1 MKYARYLPELNRR
14 ETWAEI
20 VRRNK
25 LMHLRRF
32 EDNNI
37 ASEIEA
43 AYQYVEEKR
52 VLPSMRSMQFAGRPI
67 ELNPVRMFNC
77 AYGPVDDISMFS
89 EIMFLLLSGTGV
101 GYSVQQHHISKLPFI
116 NKPNRSKK
124 YIRHLVDDS
133 IVGWSNA
140 IRFLIRQYFIGG
152 LTPEFDFSDIRPKG
166 TPLKTSGGKAPG
178 PGPLRTCLS
187 KIQSVLENKQT
198 GSKLSSLECHDII
211 CHIADAVLSG
221 GIRRAALISLFSADD
236 QEMLSCKSGNWW
248 ELNPQRGRANN
259 SAVLLRYRVD
269 KPFFDSL
276 WDKIKES
283 GSGEPGIYF
292 SNDKD
297 WGVNPCCEIALRPH
311 QLCNLVEI
319 NGDAINTREDFVQ
332 AAQAAATIATLQ
344 ASYTNFHYLRP
355 IWREQCE
362 KDALLG
368 VSITGLA
375 SCKISQA
382 WYQAAL
388 DEIVATN
395 HKIAERIGISSAA
408 RMTCV
413 KPAGTTSLVLGTSSG
428 IHPWHNDYYLRRV
441 RVNKTDAVY
450 AYLSAV
456 HPELL
461 EDDVVNGSHTAVIS
475 FPQRAPNGAILRNEP
490 VADLLERIKNVYYHW
505 VVPGHLR
512 GANTHNVSATVPIK
526 NTEWD
531 TVGEWLWANR
541 DVYNGISVFPY
552 DDHTYVQAPFE
563 DISEE
568 EFNRRIGSLTAI
580 DTSKIV
586 EFEDN
591 SVLQQTVACGGGA
604 CELP

>member
-1 MKYARYLPELNRR
+1 
-14 ETWAEI
+14 
-20 VRRNK
+20 
-25 LMHLRRF
+25 
-32 EDNNI
+32 
-37 ASEIEA
+37 
-43 AYQYVEEKR
+43 
-52 VLPSMRSMQFAGRPI
+52 
-67 ELNPVRMFNC
+67 
-77 AYGPVDDISMFS
+77 
-89 EIMFLLLSGTGV
+89 
-101 GYSVQQHHISKLPFI
+101 
-116 NKPNRSKK
+116 
-124 YIRHLVDDS
+124 
-133 IVGWSNA
+133 
-140 IRFLIRQYFIGG
+140 
-152 LTPEFDFSDIRPKG
+152 
-166 TPLKTSGGKAPG
+166 
-178 PGPLRTCLS
+178 
-187 KIQSVLENKQT
+187 
-198 GSKLSSLECHDII
+198 
-211 CHIADAVLSG
+211 
-221 GIRRAALISLFSADD
+221 
-236 QEMLSCKSGNWW
+236 
-248 ELNPQRGRANN
+248 
-259 SAVLLRYRVD
+259 
-269 KPFFDSL
+269 
-276 WDKIKES
+276 
-283 GSGEPGIYF
+283 
-292 SNDKD
+292 
-297 WGVNPCCEIALRPH
+297 
-311 QLCNLVEI
+311 
-319 NGDAINTREDFVQ
+319 
-332 AAQAAATIATLQ
+332 
-344 ASYTNFHYLRP
+344 
-355 IWREQCE
+355 
-362 KDALLG
+362 
-368 VSITGLA
+368 
-375 SCKISQA
+375 
-382 WYQAAL
+382 
-388 DEIVATN
+388 
-395 HKIAERIGISSAA
+395 
-408 RMTCV
+408 MTCV